1 MRPDIGLCE
10 YGTAARGAWFAS
22 EAAQR
27 WDGVAI
33 SPIGSVGSVGQDEG
47 EPSKAAVV
55 HSAAA

>member
-33 SPIGSVGSVGQDEG
+33 SPIGSVGQDEG